1 MTCQIL
7 AGPRLDSLRF
17 ALLDEAGIL
26 SATFEHLDVLR
37 RGFFELKQNGRS
49 VPNAF
54 HWGPVEMED
63 MGCTEHAHLSL
74 WSVAHRQTRALDPF
88 GLLAHNGHS
97 PASISAGSDSPSDFA
112 DVSEL
117 AVCRLDL
124 SRSGYLASFHS
135 PPDGPGYLAIKDFGN
150 RASSAHPVQFDL
162 AASWL
167 WNFSSALDAAEAAA
181 IWWARAGVLNESA
194 ALALLG
200 DYSTHRVTRAD
211 VCVDHTLSPSEAW
224 SREDLDR
231 FAGRAKARGFAW
243 LAPPRDAFAVDAQD
257 RSERKTRRRELY
269 SGPRSFT
276 LYIGCRSA
284 TFLRVYDKTAE
295 LGLKVETSPAADVWR
310 RNGWDGVSRV
320 WRAEVQI
327 CSKSLQYLNTNWG
340 EPMRQLHAL
349 CPRQLWALY
358 CESMRHVDLDAS
370 RLSRCSTSPRW
381 QVLQDAA
388 GDNEPAH
395 RSAIEAKAATVAGC
409 LRLLDQALKRCLV
422 EGAHVLEVRGVVE
435 QNYILD
441 LFLGGVVQADGLKS
455 TGGDSEAPK
464 SLS

>member
-17 ALLDEAGIL
+17 ALLDEAAIARGVYDFVEAIR
-26 SATFEHLDVLR
+26 D
-37 RGFFELKQNGRS
+37 GFFALKREGAT

-54 HWGPVEMED
+54 HWAPSFHHPQNTDDNWIIESIG
-63 MGCTEHAHLSL
+63 TWAKHL
-74 WSVAHRQTRALDPF
+74 RDTRALDPF
-88 GLLAHNGHS
+88 GVLNWGAE
-97 PASISAGSDSPSDFA
+97 A
-112 DVSEL
+112 DT
-117 AVCRLDL
+117 CDKMRLDL
-124 SRSGYLASFHS
+124 SRSGYFATFHS
-135 PPDGPGYLAIKDFGN
+135 APNGPGYLAIKDFGN
-150 RASSAHPVQFDL
+150 RGSSVHPVQFDL

-167 WNFSSALDAAEAAA
+167 WNYPDALTAAQAAA
-181 IWWARAGVLNESA
+181 VWWARSGVLNQDA

-211 VCVDHTLSPSEAW
+211 VCVDHTLSPSDAW
-224 SREDLDR
+224 ERADLDR

-243 LAPPRDAFAVDAQD
+243 LAPPRDLLAVDAEK

-269 SGPRSFT
+269 AGPRSFT

-284 TFLRVYDKTAE
+284 TFLRIYDKTAE
-295 LGLKVETSPAADVWR
+295 LGAKVETSPAADVWR
-310 RNGWDGVSRV
+310 RNGWDGVDRV

-340 EPMRQLHAL
+340 EPMRQLHCL

-370 RLSRCSTSPRW
+370 RLSRCSTSDKWATLR
-381 QVLQDAA
+381 DAA
-388 GDNEPAH
+388 GDAAPAH
-395 RSAIEAKAATVAGC
+395 RSPIEAKEATQKGC

-422 EGAHVLEVRGVVE
+422 EGCYAWEVHLVVDT
-435 QNYILD
+435 NYDRPEIKL
-441 LFLGGVVQADGLKS
+441 VPAAAARIAAKAEVLKS
-455 TGGDSEAPK
+455 IRGESEASK
-464 SLS
+464 SSS